1 MDINAGTPSITETRF
16 PAARLA
22 IAMAIIGTVGAFAT
36 ESGLDPV
43 TIVFWRCV
51 FGTLFLGAWCA
62 FRGYLRWQEL
72 SVSKL
77 GLAVLGGVCMV
88 LSWTAFFAGFSMTS
102 IATTTIVYHIQ
113 PFFVVLIGVLFLK
126 ERVTVDQI
134 MWMIAAFLG
143 VVLASGL
150 VLAPGSL
157 SASWLLGIAM
167 SLGAA
172 LLYAVATI
180 LAKGLG
186 GQRPELTALCQT
198 ITGIVMLAPFADV
211 TQHVPAASWFWLAG
225 IGILH
230 TGIAYV
236 LIYSAY
242 PRLTTP
248 VIGVLTFIYPLVAI
262 LIDWVVYAHPLGWAQ
277 AIGMMLIAM
286 GTMGVRLGWRL
297 TGRRASAA

>member
-1 MDINAGTPSITETRF
+1 MTGSPSTANRF
-16 PAARLA
+16 PATSLG

-51 FGTLFLGAWCA
+51 FGALFLGAWCA
-62 FRGYLRWQEL
+62 LRGYLRWQDV
-72 SVSKL
+72 SVAKL
-77 GLAVLGGVCMV
+77 GLAALGGVCMV
-88 LSWTAFFAGFSMTS
+88 LSWTAFFAGFAMTS

-113 PFFVVLIGVLFLK
+113 PFFVVLIGAVFLR
-126 ERVTVDQI
+126 ERVTLDQI
-134 MWMIAAFLG
+134 MWMAAAFLG

-150 VLAPGSL
+150 ILSPGPL
-157 SASWLLGIAM
+157 SATWVLGIAM

-180 LAKGLG
+180 LAKSLG
-186 GQRPELTALCQT
+186 DQRPELTALCQT
-198 ITGIVMLAPFADV
+198 ITGCIMLAPFADFARD
-211 TQHVPAASWFWLAG
+211 VPASSWPWLIS
-225 IGILH
+225 IGVLH

-262 LIDWVVYAHPLGWAQ
+262 LVDWAIYDHPLGWAQ
-277 AIGMMLIAM
+277 AIGMALIAT
-286 GTMGVRLGWRL
+286 GTLAVRLGWRL
-297 TGRRASAA
+297 PLRGASMVE